1 MDTSTVGRWAF
12 IVGLVLAGLLAFL
25 DLGDA
30 SFWVLAVLG
39 LIVGFLNVSGSE
51 SQGFLIAA
59 IALVASAGAVN
70 SVPNVGETVTEI
82 MGNVVIFISPAMLV
96 VAVKSLLESAKS

>member
-30 SFWVLAVLG
+30 
-39 LIVGFLNVSGSE
+39 
-51 SQGFLIAA
+51 
-59 IALVASAGAVN
+59 
-70 SVPNVGETVTEI
+70 
-82 MGNVVIFISPAMLV
+82 
-96 VAVKSLLESAKS
+96 